1 MNQTQTIEIPIAG
14 MDCTECTQHVQRAI
28 SGLSGVQ
35 KVDVFLSSEKAII
48 QLNPALVKMAD
59 IRSAVKGAGYSVPAQ
74 NGETE
79 SPTAALGE
87 FSRKLFTALGLAFGA
102 GREQDLRRCV
112 VPAAVESCIEPA

>member
-48 QLNPALVKMAD
+48 QLNPSLVKMAD

-74 NGETE
+74 NGETKSQTPRWVSSHGNY
-79 SPTAALGE
+79 SPPLG
-87 FSRKLFTALGLAFGA
+87 SPSARSLFLSSQANGWACSIT
-102 GREQDLRRCV
+102 
-112 VPAAVESCIEPA
+112 